1 MFDKLIERINAVMV
15 KIGEIKNQGNTKDE
29 KIKELEE
36 MVESKNNEIEDLMA
50 HNELVAEDMLD
61 LMEEVEAIK
70 NKVVDED
77 GLVELERL
85 IEALEGMLDDER

>member
-1 MFDKLIERINAVMV
+1 MFDKLIERINAVIG
-15 KIGEIKNQGNTKDE
+15 KIGEMKNQGNVKDE

-61 LMEEVEAIK
+61 LMDEVETMK

-85 IEALEGMLDDER
+85 IESLEEMLDDER

>member
-15 KIGEIKNQGNTKDE
+15 KIGEMKNQGNAKDE

-36 MVESKNNEIEDLMA
+36 MVESKNNELEDLIA
-50 HNELVAEDMLD
+50 HNEIVAEDMLD
-61 LMEEVEAIK
+61 LMEEVENMK

-85 IEALEGMLDDER
+85 IEALEEMLDNER